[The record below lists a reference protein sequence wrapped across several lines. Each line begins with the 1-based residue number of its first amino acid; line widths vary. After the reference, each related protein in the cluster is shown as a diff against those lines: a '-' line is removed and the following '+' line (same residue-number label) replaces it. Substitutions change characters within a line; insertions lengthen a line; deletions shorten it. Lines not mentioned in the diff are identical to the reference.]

1 MKRIALATLIALLS
15 VTTNAVQ
22 LRQIISGE
30 PAAAAAPVIQ
40 TATTGIAL
48 STNAND
54 KDVLEAGRAIDTA
67 IVEAKVE
74 AAPATEKAAAA
85 TTSASAD
92 QTADVNGAHATAQT
106 PAEVA
111 APALPAAVLPA
122 AQPEP
127 VAAATTSVSDDE
139 ESDED

>member
-40 TATTGIAL
+40 SATTGIAL

-74 AAPATEKAAAA
+74 AAPATEKAATA
-85 TTSASAD
+85 TT
-92 QTADVNGAHATAQT
+92 
-106 PAEVA
+106 
-111 APALPAAVLPA
+111 
-122 AQPEP
+122 
-127 VAAATTSVSDDE
+127 
-139 ESDED
+139 